1 MGEGGNDVI
10 RAGLFHPSPSLPRP
24 IEIMLIK
31 RAILVISRGGFFWEG
46 MGAGLMKES
55 VENRWR
61 IGGES
66 WRLINWRKG
75 NEIGEFKRV
84 VRFNGDV
91 DESKAVGGGGRRWE
105 EAGEEAEHLRGL
117 SLSID
122 VIQLRNYE

>member
-1 MGEGGNDVI
+1 
-10 RAGLFHPSPSLPRP
+10 
-24 IEIMLIK
+24 MLIK

-46 MGAGLMKES
+46 MGAGLMKESVKNRWRIGGES